1 MRNFP
6 ILETTKNKGSTMAT
20 EQKYTFPAT
29 LRDKFPGMDD
39 ETLQNIW
46 NATLDAHKAQKG
58 DASALRKAAKE
69 AAEEK
74 AKNKRQ
80 DLLDLCEEAGI
91 PVPKLAKSLHRT
103 DKKVDGKVP
112 QVLCGVKFRAQGIS
126 GSKDYYVPTGKGAKL
141 TPKVEQA
148 VKDAQILALRGLLAM
163 EEAGF
168 EVGDDEEENT
178 EA

>member
-1 MRNFP
+1 
-6 ILETTKNKGSTMAT
+6 MAT

-39 ETLQNIW
+39 DTLQNIW

-58 DASALRKAAKE
+58 DAAALRKEAKVL
-69 AAEEK
+69 ADEK
-74 AKNKRQ
+74 AKNKRK
-80 DLLDLCEEAGI
+80 DLEDLCAEAGI
-91 PVPKLAKSLHRT
+91 EVPKLAKSLHRT

-112 QVLCGVKFRAQGIS
+112 QVLCGVKFRSEGIS
-126 GSKDYYVPTGKGAKL
+126 GSFDHYVPTGKGKL

-148 VKDAQILALRGLLAM
+148 VKDAQILALRALLAM
-163 EEAGF
+163 EDAGF
-168 EVGDDEEENT
+168 VVGDEEASP